1 MDFLRVFRV
10 LAVAEAASWLLLILA
25 TIVKY
30 GIGQAGGVQLLGPV
44 HGALFVAYVLLALFL
59 WRKNQWTGRVLA
71 IVLVDSVLPTGGFW
85 VARRTDLGARRV
97 PVPVP

>member
-10 LAVAEAASWLLLILA
+10 FAVAEAVSWLLLIPA

-30 GIGQAGGVQLLGPV
+30 GTGQAGGVQLLGPV

-59 WRKNQWTGRVLA
+59 WRKNQWTGRALA
-71 IVLVDSVLPTGGFW
+71 VVLVDSVLPTGGFW
-85 VARRTDLGARRV
+85 VARRTDLDARRV
-97 PVPVP
+97 PVPIP